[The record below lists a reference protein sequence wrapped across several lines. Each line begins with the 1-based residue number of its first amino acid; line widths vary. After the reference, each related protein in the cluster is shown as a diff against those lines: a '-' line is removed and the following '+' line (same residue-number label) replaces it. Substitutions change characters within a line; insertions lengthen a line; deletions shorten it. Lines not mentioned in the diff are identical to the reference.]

1 MHTPRRGEIWGIF
14 GSFFS
19 SEIANQNLNQII
31 VIPKLPRNSNSV
43 FHSFLSTKKQN
54 TEIRILHSYSTSI
67 SSTKEIG
74 TLVTRKVTNINN
86 SYIYL
91 NLNIVKLWEHVYLL
105 YYSLIL
111 MVTTLLQLGS
121 FFFIW
126 QKFILS
132 LYIKMY
138 EMCNLPIPKKCA
150 HYKPDNWRMVLSC
163 SSQQVLAPQRIGIFD
178 TCHFPYSC
186 QAQFE
191 FCNTRSFAL
200 ISYWAKIN

>member
-121 FFFIW
+121 FFLFDKNLYCRYTLKCMKCVIYQY
-126 QKFILS
+126 QKNVHITNQTIEEWFYRAAASKCWRHRELESSTHATFLIRARPNLS
-132 LYIKMY
+132 FV
-138 EMCNLPIPKKCA
+138 IPD
-150 HYKPDNWRMVLSC
+150 HL
-163 SSQQVLAPQRIGIFD
+163 L
-178 TCHFPYSC
+178 
-186 QAQFE
+186 
-191 FCNTRSFAL
+191 
-200 ISYWAKIN
+200 